1 MANHKRPEHP
11 HLLLALQNALRDEKT
26 ADDLYVALVAAFG
39 DSITKQDVVNKIL
52 GAQMSLARVAALC
65 VISGLI
71 GGFISRCVG
80 G

>member
-1 MANHKRPEHP
+1 MADHKRPEHA

-39 DSITKQDVVNKIL
+39 DRITKQDAVNKLL
-52 GAQMSLARVAALC
+52 GAQLSLVRVAALC

-80 G
+80 S